1 MPQNKIIQQALI
13 GCLLAVAAALPAA
26 AKSKSL
32 INPGDPLPAFRAT
45 ASETREFVS
54 PADLEGKVTIFVL
67 FGTWCPVCKR
77 FFTDLKPRLTD
88 LKAQGVQVVALGQ
101 DHTIEELLAF
111 RDDHGWTGVQYLADP
126 GFHIQK
132 LFGTGSVPQIYIVD
146 RRGQVIDH
154 IAGYAEAAWTR
165 IDKQVRYAG
174 QR

>member
-1 MPQNKIIQQALI
+1 M

-45 ASETREFVS
+45 ATETREFVS
-54 PADLEGKVTIFVL
+54 PADLEGKATIFVL

-77 FFTDLKPRLTD
+77 FFRDLQPRLPD

-101 DHTIEELLAF
+101 DHSVEELIKF
-111 RDDHGWTGVQYLADP
+111 RDDNGWTGVQYLADP
-126 GFHIQK
+126 GYQIQK
-132 LFGTGSVPQIYIVD
+132 LFGTSSVPQIYIVD
-146 RRGQVIDH
+146 KRGQVIDH
-154 IAGYAEAAWTR
+154 IAGYGEAAWPR
-165 IDKQVRYAG
+165 IEKQLRYAA